1 MEKIISFTK
10 MEELRKNKMRSY
22 LPGIISG
29 LLLFTSCSR
38 KLANNNSNYVQKRK
52 EEIAENEKNAKQT
65 LEKKLRI
72 DQRYADQLMQNANT
86 SFYSKTEGN
95 LVCLTGKEIIR
106 FFEDSAQTKR
116 GPLRIETLY
125 IKPGQTKQYSMFIND
140 SLYSRDVYYRNNYF
154 LIDSII
160 KTDYKGLKS
169 KIVFKYERDRFSL
182 VSVDEKLTMKS
193 NVFYLDDHY
202 QCIKKETFN
211 GSGDLVGSSVFSYD
225 KHRRITEETD
235 ETRSI
240 KYEYKN
246 EQDDIYSA
254 MRLYSKQNGE
264 LLTETLQHQDKNQW
278 IQISKSNGVLR
289 SKTILVTTTDGC
301 IKTVYNYNGDNKII
315 EVYEYNY
322 QY

>member
-1 MEKIISFTK
+1 
-10 MEELRKNKMRSY
+10 MRNY
-22 LPGIISG
+22 LPVIISG
-29 LLLFTSCSR
+29 LLLLTSCSR
-38 KLANNNSNYVQKRK
+38 KLANNKSNYVQKRK
-52 EEIAENEKNAKQT
+52 EEIAENEKKAKQT
-65 LEKKLRI
+65 LEKKFRI
-72 DQRYADQLMQNANT
+72 DQRYAEQLIQNANT

-95 LVCLTGKEIIR
+95 LACLSGKEIIR
-106 FFEDSAQTKR
+106 LFEDSAQTKR

-140 SLYSRDVYYRNNYF
+140 SLYSRDVYYRNDYF

-193 NVFYLDDHY
+193 NVFYLNDRY
-202 QCIKKETFN
+202 QCIKNETFN
-211 GSGDLVGSSVFSYD
+211 GSGDLVGSSAFIYD
-225 KHRRITEETD
+225 KHGRITEETD
-235 ETRSI
+235 ETRTI

-246 EQDDIYSA
+246 EQDPIYTA
-254 MRLYSKQNGE
+254 MRLYSKKNGE
-264 LLTETLQHQDKNQW
+264 LLTETLQHKNKNQW
-278 IQISKSNGVLR
+278 IQISKSNGLLR
-289 SKTILVTTTDGC
+289 SKTILSLTSDGC
-301 IKTVYNYNGDNKII
+301 LKTVYNYNSDDKIT